1 MIKMTAPTMNS
12 AKAAELVIKELYSLS
27 LIRPVVTLPTVLV
40 GGLDGSVLM
49 PVTKRT
55 RPLIKHMNDM
65 AM

>member
-1 MIKMTAPTMNS
+1 
-12 AKAAELVIKELYSLS
+12 
-27 LIRPVVTLPTVLV
+27 LPTVLV